1 MGWRNDQ
8 AATLYYV
15 EALDE
20 GNPENKV
27 DYRDEVLQW
36 KAPFTSAP
44 SLIKTKQRFAGI
56 MWGMKLLR
64 SPWINGMIRATP
76 KPIYSIRLM

>member
-1 MGWRNDQ
+1 MR
-8 AATLYYV
+8 
-15 EALDE
+15 ES
-20 GNPENKV
+20 NKV

-44 SLIKTKQRFAGI
+44 SLLIKTKQRFAGI
-56 MWGMKLLR
+56 RGMKLLR